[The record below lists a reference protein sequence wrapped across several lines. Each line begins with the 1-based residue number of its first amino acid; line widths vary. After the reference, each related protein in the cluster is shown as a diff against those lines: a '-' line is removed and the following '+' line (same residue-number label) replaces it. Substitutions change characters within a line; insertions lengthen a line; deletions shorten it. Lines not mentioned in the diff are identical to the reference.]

1 MDCVRAKIFV
11 AGSTKSKSIRIPV
24 ALFGVFRW
32 ARRIVCL
39 GLILLLLQVGT
50 FFGYNHFLQK
60 ATQQHENLR
69 EKLAELSVE
78 SNRLNDKMVHYFEQE
93 DLLHTKAGLPVMDHS
108 VRELGTGGEVLPEDL
123 FLRSVSQS
131 AALIAEIRESTE
143 RLENKIALNQSSFMS
158 LDNYIDR
165 QQKNYRNIPSI
176 APAKGRYASAFGH
189 RVHPVTGQ
197 IGKMHYGVD
206 ISNDPWT
213 PIYAAADGV
222 VQTAQLSSSFG
233 NYVVLNHGNGFLTK
247 YGHMTRYIVRPGQYV
262 ERYQVIGYMG
272 NTGLSAGPHLHYE
285 VWLNGDAVNPLA
297 YILPNDHAIE

>member
-1 MDCVRAKIFV
+1 MQSIRAKIFF
-11 AGSTKSKSIRIPV
+11 AGSTKSKSLRIPV

-32 ARRIVCL
+32 VRRIVCL
-39 GLILLLLQVGT
+39 GLVLLLVQAGA

-60 ATQQHENLR
+60 AVQQHE
-69 EKLAELSVE
+69 KLQLKLSDLADE
-78 SNRLNDKMVHYFEQE
+78 SNRLNAKMAHYFEQE
-93 DLLHTKAGLPVMDHS
+93 DLLHTKAGLPVMDHT
-108 VRELGTGGEVLPEDL
+108 VRELGTGGEELPEDR

-131 AALIAEIRESTE
+131 ASLISDVRESAE
-143 RLENKIALNQSSFMS
+143 RLENKIALNQASFRS
-158 LDNYIDR
+158 VDSYLDR
-165 QQKNYRNIPSI
+165 QQMNYRNIPSI
-176 APAKGRYASAFGH
+176 SPTKGRYASAFGH

-213 PIYAAADGV
+213 PIYASADGV

-233 NYVVLNHGNGFLTK
+233 NYVVLNHGNGFVTK
-247 YGHMTRYIVRPGQYV
+247 YGHMTRYIVLPGQHV
-262 ERYQVIGYMG
+262 RRYQVIGYMG

>member
-1 MDCVRAKIFV
+1 MQSVRAKIFF
-11 AGSTKSKSIRIPV
+11 AGSTSSKSIRIPV
-24 ALFGVFRW
+24 AFFTAYRF
-32 ARRIVCL
+32 ARRVVCL
-39 GLILLLLQVGT
+39 GLILLLLQVGI
-50 FFGYNHFLQK
+50 FFGYDHFLQK
-60 ATQQHENLR
+60 AVLQHEALQK
-69 EKLAELSVE
+69 KLSLLADE
-78 SNRLNDKMVHYFEQE
+78 SSRLNGKMALYFEQE

-108 VRELGTGGEVLPEDL
+108 VREMGTGGEELPEDR

-131 AALIAEIRESTE
+131 ASLIADVREMAE
-143 RLENKIALNQSSFMS
+143 RLENKIALNQASFRS
-158 LDNYIDR
+158 VDSYLDR
-165 QQKNYRNIPSI
+165 QQKSYRSIPSI

-213 PIYAAADGV
+213 PIYASADGV
-222 VQTAQLSSSFG
+222 VQTAQLSTSFG
-233 NYVVLNHGNGFLTK
+233 NYVVLDHGNGFVTK